1 VTLTIPRKGTS
12 MSDFTSN
19 QFIILLA
26 VVFPL
31 MLIAAAVY
39 LQSSICIIISVLVWM
54 GIIITMLYI
63 PYNRNDTKR

>member
-1 VTLTIPRKGTS
+1 

>member
-19 QFIILLA
+19 RFIILLA

-39 LQSSICIIISVLVWM
+39 LQSNICITISVLVWM

-63 PYNRNDTKR
+63 PHNRNDTKR

>member
-1 VTLTIPRKGTS
+1 

-19 QFIILLA
+19 RFIILLA

-39 LQSSICIIISVLVWM
+39 LRSNICIIISVLIWM
-54 GIIITMLYI
+54 SAIITMLYI
-63 PYNRNDTKR
+63 PHNRNDAKR